1 MNAYTRNNNDTHTG
15 GMSFNMFS
23 PVPEIS
29 SAERV

>member
-1 MNAYTRNNNDTHTG
+1 MNAYTRNNKDAHTG

-29 SAERV
+29 SAER